1 MAGNVRPGQ
10 FSLLW
15 VGLVLFVLVDSDE
28 LWVKLDLI
36 DLERKLATD
45 GKILA
50 ISAFAR
56 RGYSGLVQVLIL
68 TTEAL

>member
-56 RGYSGLVQVLIL
+56 
-68 TTEAL
+68 